1 MARSRKSK
9 SSSGTGGQNG
19 TGPEAE
25 KATETPVSREENIF
39 AEDDT
44 PENDAPADA
53 IGIGD
58 DTTKSGATET
68 PGDDSVPEASADV
81 IPEES
86 DSTGTA
92 EDTLSVESGDDTVMV
107 ENSNTLDA
115 GRDLTPD
122 GHPSDAHIGE
132 DEDSAAPA
140 AGGDHT
146 TGSAAA
152 DTLTDGGPAFAA
164 GSGEGG
170 ASGTTPP
177 WGNKVSGGDD
187 TAAADEPAFATG
199 SGEGGASGTTPPPRD
214 EDMAPMGEDTVAG
227 GDTPRPTYGPSERG
241 ERAREVVEHTVVE
254 RKGGFLPMLLG
265 GVAAAAVGFFVA
277 MSMPGLIAPPPNPAI
292 GDMQGRLD
300 SQSTR
305 SDEIAGQVEDIRN
318 IVGGIDT
325 SALENA
331 LADLSAQAAN
341 LDERLT
347 ALERRPVEESV
358 SPEAMAAY
366 EREFEELRNSV
377 SQQQEELNAALE
389 EERNRIAAM
398 ADEARNSESNAE
410 AQAQLAESRA
420 ILAELTTNLREGDP
434 YAEQLGALQ
443 ENDVTVPEALAAPA
457 GDGVAA
463 LGDLQDDFPP
473 LARDALRQ
481 VRAEQGNTGV
491 GDALQNLF
499 NARSVTPR
507 QGDDADAVLSRAE
520 AALDAGNLDTAL
532 TELEA
537 LPASAAEVMSGWISR
552 AETRRDALAAA
563 SALADELN
571 Q

>member
-25 KATETPVSREENIF
+25 KATETPVPREENIF

-81 IPEES
+81 IPGEP
-86 DSTGTA
+86 DSTSTG
-92 EDTLSVESGDDTVMV
+92 EDTLSGENGDDTVTV

-115 GRDLTPD
+115 GRDLTPE

-132 DEDSAAPA
+132 DEDTAAPA

-152 DTLTDGGPAFAA
+152 DPLTGGGGAPAFAT

-170 ASGTTPP
+170 APGSTPLRQDT
-177 WGNKVSGGDD
+177 VSGGDD
-187 TAAADEPAFATG
+187 TAPADESPAFATG
-199 SGEGGASGTTPPPRD
+199 SGEGGASGTTPP
-214 EDMAPMGEDTVAG
+214 
-227 GDTPRPTYGPSERG
+227 RPTYGPSDRG

-277 MSMPGLIAPPPNPAI
+277 MSMPGLMAPPPNPLI

-331 LADLSAQAAN
+331 LADLSSQTAD

-389 EERNRIAAM
+389 EERSRIAAM
-398 ADEARNSESNAE
+398 ADEARASESNAE

-420 ILAELTTNLREGDP
+420 ILAELTTNLREGAP
-434 YAEQLGALQ
+434 YAEQLGALE
-443 ENDVTVPEALAAPA
+443 ENDVSVPEPLAAPA
-457 GDGVAA
+457 ADGVAA

-491 GDALQNLF
+491 GDALQSLF

-537 LPASAAEVMSGWISR
+537 LPESAAEVMSGWISR